1 MIRLLLVDDHPL
13 VRDGLRARLAGE
25 PGIEVVGEAGDATET
40 LAALQQ
46 CAPTLVLMDV
56 GMKDINGIE
65 LTALLLRR
73 QPGLAVLI
81 LSMYDS
87 VEYAQRALQA
97 GARGYVLKD
106 APSAEI
112 LSALRSVAAGGTC
125 LSPAIAAKLFRAP
138 QPRKLLSTREHDILA
153 CLAQGQSSKQIARVL
168 ELSVRTVDSHRQS
181 IRRKLELDTQADLIK
196 YAVEHSAGHGLP

>member
-1 MIRLLLVDDHPL
+1 
-13 VRDGLRARLAGE
+13 
-25 PGIEVVGEAGDATET
+25 
-40 LAALQQ
+40 
-46 CAPTLVLMDV
+46 VLMDV
-56 GMKDINGIE
+56 GMKDVNGIE
-65 LTALLLRR
+65 LTAMLLQR
-73 QPGLAVLI
+73 QPALAVLI

-106 APSAEI
+106 APAAEI
-112 LSALRSVAAGGTC
+112 LTALRTVASGGTC
-125 LSPAIAAKLFRAP
+125 LSPGIAQKLFRTP

-196 YAVEHSAGHGLP
+196 YAVEHSAKGPGG